1 MSRKLDKDSELLAS
15 LGYKQEFTRA
25 FSPLEVFGLTFSVFG
40 LLPSI
45 ASVLVYAIHNGG
57 TSAMIW
63 GWAVASIFLLCIGM
77 AMAELAS
84 SAPVSGGLYYW
95 THKLYSPN
103 SRNLLSWIVGY
114 ANTIGNI
121 AGIASINWGFAVQ
134 LTAAAAIGS
143 NGAFIATTAQTFGI
157 YVAAIISEA
166 IICCFGTRIL
176 ARLQNVYITMN
187 ILLCLVV
194 IIGLPIA
201 TPKEY
206 KNTAKFA
213 FGEFSNF
220 NDWPNGFAFILSFLA
235 PMWTIGAFDSAV
247 HISEEASNA
256 STAVPW
262 GIVSAILVSGVLGW
276 AINIVLAFCMGPD
289 LDIVLNS
296 DIGQP
301 MAQIFFQSFGQK
313 GTLAIWA
320 IVVIVQY
327 MMGSSM
333 VLAASRQSFAF
344 ARDGALP
351 FSGWLYRMNRYTRT
365 PINTVAFTSALA
377 ICLGILAFAGEQAIG
392 AVFSLGVAALYIAYS
407 IPMAGRL
414 FGNKMKPG
422 PFNLGIFSIPI
433 TLTAILYMSFMV
445 VVLLFPTMPD
455 PDVEGMN
462 FAVVVLG
469 GTLLL
474 SVVYFYFP
482 RYGGKTWFTGPIHT
496 IDTVSV
502 PLQTDDTAEGSEKQ
516 DSDVHVAPA
525 VTA

>member
-1 MSRKLDKDSELLAS
+1 
-15 LGYKQEFTRA
+15 
-25 FSPLEVFGLTFSVFG
+25 
-40 LLPSI
+40 
-45 ASVLVYAIHNGG
+45 
-57 TSAMIW
+57 
-63 GWAVASIFLLCIGM
+63 
-77 AMAELAS
+77 
-84 SAPVSGGLYYW
+84 
-95 THKLYSPN
+95 
-103 SRNLLSWIVGY
+103 
-114 ANTIGNI
+114 
-121 AGIASINWGFAVQ
+121 
-134 LTAAAAIGS
+134 
-143 NGAFIATTAQTFGI
+143 
-157 YVAAIISEA
+157 
-166 IICCFGTRIL
+166 
-176 ARLQNVYITMN
+176 
-187 ILLCLVV
+187 
-194 IIGLPIA
+194 
-201 TPKEY
+201 
-206 KNTAKFA
+206 
-213 FGEFSNF
+213 
-220 NDWPNGFAFILSFLA
+220 
-235 PMWTIGAFDSAV
+235 
-247 HISEEASNA
+247 
-256 STAVPW
+256 
-262 GIVSAILVSGVLGW
+262 
-276 AINIVLAFCMGPD
+276 MGPD

-502 PLQTDDTAEGSEKQ
+502 PLQTDDKAEGSEKQ